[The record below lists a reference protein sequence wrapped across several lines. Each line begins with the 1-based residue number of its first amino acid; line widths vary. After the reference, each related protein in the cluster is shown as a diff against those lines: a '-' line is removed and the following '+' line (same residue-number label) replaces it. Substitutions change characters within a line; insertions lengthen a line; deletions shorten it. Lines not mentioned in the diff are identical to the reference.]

1 MLGTPHAATN
11 ATMLPRTMEMMRPRA
26 SEQIAALANALEAEP
41 GEIRPRLES
50 LGGGPRRLRDLGAN
64 ADRLEAARHAM
75 LQRPQL
81 ANTPDPPSSEELRRL
96 LEDAW

>member
-1 MLGTPHAATN
+1 LV
-11 ATMLPRTMEMMRPRA
+11 RSRA
-26 SEQIAALANALEAEP
+26 PEQIAALAAALGAEP
-41 GEIRPRLES
+41 GEIRSRIES
-50 LGGGPRRLRDLGAN
+50 LGGGPRRLHDLGAN

-81 ANTPDPPSSEELRRL
+81 ANTPDPPGDEELRRL